1 MIDEA
6 DILVFDF
13 QVMVVAI
20 YVQQPFG
27 YKAKDTFLVR
37 IFRNSKMLFDI

>member
-13 QVMVVAI
+13 QVVVVTI

-27 YKAKDTFLVR
+27 YKAKDTFLVGVL
-37 IFRNSKMLFDI
+37 RNSKMLFDI